1 MGSHGPRLPNSAA
14 FAAASA
20 STAVVGAQQLFRT
33 GDAGGS
39 YSMVGPSGLQWDYLG
54 FSDAT
59 HGAAL
64 GFPVSSSLA
73 HERLYYT
80 TDGGRSY
87 HLVPIG

>member
-59 HGAAL
+59 HGAGL
-64 GFPVSSSLA
+64 GFPASSSLA